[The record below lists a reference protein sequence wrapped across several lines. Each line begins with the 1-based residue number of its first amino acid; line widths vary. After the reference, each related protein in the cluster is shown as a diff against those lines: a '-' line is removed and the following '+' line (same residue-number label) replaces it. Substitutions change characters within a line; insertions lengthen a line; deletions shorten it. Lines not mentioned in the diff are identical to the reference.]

1 MDDEHWQIDPEGHDF
16 PAARTYLSLVCS
28 PELAAKLVKLL
39 ERAPTTKYQAKDL
52 LRASRLRLLDEN
64 NKHVASDLQ
73 KVHSG
78 IKLSPILLV
87 RGKFDKNRDLV
98 IADGYHRVCASYW
111 LDENS
116 LIPCRIV
123 DLPI

>member
-1 MDDEHWQIDPEGHDF
+1 MDGEHWQIEPDEHDF

-28 PELAAKLVKLL
+28 PTLAGKLVRLL
-39 ERAPTTKYQAKDL
+39 EKAPTSSYEAKDL
-52 LRASRLRLLDEN
+52 LRASRLPLLDDS

-73 KVHSG
+73 KVHNG

-87 RGKFDKNRDLV
+87 RGRFDKNRNLV

-116 LIPCRIV
+116 VIPCRIV
-123 DLPI
+123 DLPK

>member
-1 MDDEHWQIDPEGHDF
+1 MDSEHWQIEPDGHDF
-16 PAARTYLSLVCS
+16 PAARSYLSLVCS
-28 PELAAKLVKLL
+28 PALAGKLVKLL
-39 ERAPTTKYQAKDL
+39 ERASTSRYQAKDL
-52 LRASRLRLLDEN
+52 LRASRLQLLDES
-64 NKHVASDLQ
+64 NKHVASDLE
-73 KVHSG
+73 KVHNG

-87 RGKFDKNRDLV
+87 RGRFDKNRDLV

-123 DLPI
+123 DVPM